1 MEEGGARQIQVL
13 AENRSI
19 VLVFQVSYIV
29 SDREKTSVPK
39 PDPKPWEICHNKTL
53 FGKLCKY
60 FESNYVVKRHYRWEI
75 KRHGQEIDWEIR
87 KQNAFYLAGVSEE
100 KAHAQQ
106 WQLNH
111 SVHGDASGVT
121 NN

>member
-39 PDPKPWEICHNKTL
+39 PDPKP
-53 FGKLCKY
+53 
-60 FESNYVVKRHYRWEI
+60 
-75 KRHGQEIDWEIR
+75 
-87 KQNAFYLAGVSEE
+87 
-100 KAHAQQ
+100 
-106 WQLNH
+106 
-111 SVHGDASGVT
+111 
-121 NN
+121 